1 MQLFIG
7 SKYKELI
14 KILIEAPSPTKT
26 PRALDVPIA
35 NLAGMLCLIKN
46 GTNKVAPPIPT
57 KLEIIEKIKPIRLEK
72 ILFVMDK
79 LLLLLLILTLWVQ
92 IL

>member
-14 KILIEAPSPTKT
+14 KILIEAPSPIKK
-26 PRALDVPIA
+26 PSALDVPIA
-35 NLAGMLCLIKN
+35 NLAGMLCSIKN

-57 KLEIIEKIKPIRLEK
+57 KPEIIEKIKPIKLEK

-79 LLLLLLILTLWVQ
+79 LLLILVL
-92 IL
+92 